1 LTPQQEPEQDNPE
14 DITDQRSE
22 KHPSVTDTKKLQKA
36 VELTI
41 AAGYQLDQEA
51 FGFLTTIAAT
61 ADPAEVMVK
70 AIEKLQSLNEKTP
83 FIHRSLLEQ
92 LLGETGTAKEI
103 ALTPGEEDKTQATPK
118 TVQVTEAKAPF
129 HPYAKEV
136 EADIRIIQDPSTELS
151 SNGTVEDFLGY
162 FRDRFKRTERMLR
175 QRIDVRS
182 AASIIDALRAPPNT
196 RLKIIGMITE
206 KRESKQRTI
215 LSLEDLQASI
225 TALVPQ
231 NATDELKKRTQ
242 LLLLD
247 QVICLSVIKTRT
259 NLVVIEDII
268 LPEVGQ
274 KQPHKASVPLYAALT
289 SDMHVGSTKFQR
301 ESFHRF
307 ILWLNGKYGN
317 EQMREIASHVKYVLI
332 AGDIVDGV
340 GIYPNQVKELAIR
353 DVCKQ
358 YRLAAKYIEQ
368 IPDYLQVI
376 IIPGNHD
383 APRKALPQPAISN
396 EYLETLQ
403 ESRAVH
409 SLGDPCYL
417 SLHGVEVLM
426 YHGRSLDDI
435 ISTVPGMS
443 QNNPEKAMR
452 LLLQSR
458 HLAPIYGGK
467 TTLSPEP
474 KDLLVIERVPDV
486 FHAGHIHA
494 LGYCNYRGV
503 LVVNSGGWQE
513 QTDYMQ
519 KLGFKPTPG
528 KVPII
533 NLQTLETSVI
543 PFD

>member
-1 LTPQQEPEQDNPE
+1 MKQGRRLYSTPAEQELEK
-14 DITDQRSE
+14 RSTVSEYE
-22 KHPSVTDTKKLQKA
+22 KLRKA

-51 FGFLTTIAAT
+51 FGFLTMIAST
-61 ADPAEVMVK
+61 ADPTEVMTK
-70 AIEKLQSLNEKTP
+70 AIKTAETLNEKPP
-83 FIHRSLLEQ
+83 FIDRNFLERLLSNAEVA
-92 LLGETGTAKEI
+92 EEI
-103 ALTPGEEDKTQATPK
+103 VPSQEPPQEPAGPQAT
-118 TVQVTEAKAPF
+118 QVTEAGRGF

-136 EADIRIIQDPSTELS
+136 NADITIIEDPSTKLGS
-151 SNGTVEDFLGY
+151 GGTVEDFLAY
-162 FRDRFKRTERMLR
+162 FRDRFKRTEKMLR

-182 AASIIDALRAPPNT
+182 AASIIDALKAPPKT

-215 LSLEDLQASI
+215 LSVEDLQANI
-225 TALVPQ
+225 TVLVPQ
-231 NATDELKKRTQ
+231 NASEELKKRTQ
-242 LLLLD
+242 LLLVD
-247 QVICLSVIKTRT
+247 QIVCLSVIKTRG
-259 NLVVIEDII
+259 NLLIAEDII

-274 KQPHKASVPLYAALT
+274 KPQHKAPVPVYAALT
-289 SDMHVGSTKFQR
+289 SDLHVGSTKFQR
-301 ESFHRF
+301 ESFNRF

-317 EQMREIASHVKYVLI
+317 EQMKEIAGHVKYVLI

-340 GIYPNQVKELAIR
+340 GIYPNQVRELAIR
-353 DVCKQ
+353 DVYKQ

-368 IPDYLQVI
+368 IPDYIQVI

-383 APRKALPQPAISN
+383 VPRKALPQPAISH

-403 ESRAVH
+403 ESRSVY
-409 SLGDPCYL
+409 SLGDPCYM

-426 YHGRSLDDI
+426 YHGRSLDDVV
-435 ISTVPGMS
+435 SAVPGMS
-443 QNNPEKAMR
+443 NNNPEKAMR

-467 TTLSPEP
+467 TALSPETR
-474 KDLLVIERVPDV
+474 DYLVIDRVPDI

-519 KLGFKPTPG
+519 KLGFTPTPS
-528 KVPII
+528 KVPVV
-533 NLQTLETSVI
+533 NLQTLETKVI
-543 PFD
+543 PFN